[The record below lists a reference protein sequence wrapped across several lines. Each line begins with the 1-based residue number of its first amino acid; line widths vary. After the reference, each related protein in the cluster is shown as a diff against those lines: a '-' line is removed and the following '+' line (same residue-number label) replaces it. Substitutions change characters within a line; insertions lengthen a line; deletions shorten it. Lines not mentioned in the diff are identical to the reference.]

1 MTFELLFIQ
10 GSTSNQIPGD
20 QIDNDKDG
28 LIDEEYCGLL
38 WGGKITYY
46 TRYYTYC
53 LVCMIIQFSRNIFV
67 LLFFD

>member
-20 QIDNDKDG
+20 QIDNDQDG
-28 LIDEEYCGLL
+28 LLDEEYCGLL
-38 WGGKITYY
+38 WGGKITYHILQY
-46 TRYYTYC
+46 IYC
-53 LVCMIIQFSRNIFV
+53 LVCMIIQFTRNIFV

>member
-1 MTFELLFIQ
+1 MTFELFFIQ

-20 QIDNDKDG
+20 QIDNDQDG

-46 TRYYTYC
+46 FRYYIYC

-67 LLFFD
+67 LSFFD

>member
-20 QIDNDKDG
+20 QIDNDQDG
-28 LIDEEYCGLL
+28 LTDEEYCGLL

-46 TRYYTYC
+46 IRHYIYC
-53 LVCMIIQFSRNIFV
+53 LVCMIIQSSRNIFV